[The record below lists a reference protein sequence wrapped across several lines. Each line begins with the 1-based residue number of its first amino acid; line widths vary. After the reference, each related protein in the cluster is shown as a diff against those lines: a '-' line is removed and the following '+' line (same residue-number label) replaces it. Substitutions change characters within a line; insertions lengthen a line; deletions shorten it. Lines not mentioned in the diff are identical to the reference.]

1 MERKIEAENWE
12 EQYKRKVVSPEE
24 AAFSL
29 QAKFAFMCFA
39 ALTVASART

>member
-1 MERKIEAENWE
+1 MERKIELENWE
-12 EQYKRKVVSPEE
+12 EQYKRKVVSSEE

-29 QAKFAFMCFA
+29 QAVFTSMCFA